1 MVENLIIP
9 ALIKL
14 LDFAS
19 IRRFNLKD
27 KKVDFEDE
35 TGRKALE
42 ICAKIKAQYSIDI
55 FSKNL
60 NPEELSKFEHLV
72 GNAMSNHVNKKLV
85 PRKVS
90 DEVEILKES
99 EIVDPKILNDFKISI
114 SESIKNTVEQINNIS
129 PEEFLE
135 SVKNPKALSH
145 LKGEELTD
153 QFFALSTIK
162 KETTEFYFVS
172 TLRHETR
179 NQEDLN
185 IVAFVA
191 VPLNQYSTHQNN
203 PTQLFLK
210 GLDKYGIDMKINNKL
225 SRYYKE
231 IEVPL
236 NTNLGSTE
244 FLNLQNIEKE
254 DAFMFAMAVKQSP
267 VAMEMKNVFA
277 IKTNLLLKDLNN
289 QTLPNNG

>member
-27 KKVDFEDE
+27 KKVDFKDE
-35 TGRKALE
+35 TGKKALE
-42 ICAKIKAQYSIDI
+42 ICSKIKAQYSIDI
-55 FSKNL
+55 FSKDL
-60 NPEELSKFEHLV
+60 KPEELSKFEHLV

-90 DEVEILKES
+90 DEVEILKKS
-99 EIVDPKILNDFKISI
+99 EIVDPDILNNFNISI
-114 SESIKNTVEQINNIS
+114 SESIYDTVNKIKNIS

-135 SVKNPKALSH
+135 AVKKPKALSH
-145 LKGEELTD
+145 LKGGELTD

-162 KETTEFYFVS
+162 KDRKEFYFVS

-179 NQEDLN
+179 NLDDLN

-191 VPLNQYSTHQNN
+191 VPATQFSTHQNN

-231 IEVPL
+231 IDVPL

-244 FLNLQNIEKE
+244 FLNLQNIDKN
-254 DAFMFAMAVKQSP
+254 DSFMFAMAIKQTP
-267 VAMEMKNVFA
+267 IAMEMKNVFA
-277 IKTNLLLKDLNN
+277 IKTNLLLNDLNN
-289 QTLPNNG
+289 